1 MRTLAILALLALA
14 ACGADGAPLTPSA
27 GFGLGVGSDGDV
39 DVGGQFGVTDGT
51 VSLGV
56 GL

>member
-1 MRTLAILALLALA
+1 MRAIGILARLALA
-14 ACGADGAPLTPSA
+14 ACGADGAPLRPSA
-27 GFGLGVGSDGDV
+27 SVGVGVGSDGV
-39 DVGGQFGVTDGT
+39 DLGGSFGVTNGA